1 MAYNY
6 GLQQALGL
14 PSDACDLYNQYSL
27 IPTKITM
34 IPWSVKVK
42 NQLNGL

>member
-1 MAYNY
+1 MYIHRSNY

-34 IPWSVKVK
+34 IP
-42 NQLNGL
+42 